1 MTARMKFSH
10 LAPLF
15 LTSESL
21 VKPTQIPKARV
32 GPDKQKH
39 ACLCFMEV
47 KLLFFCF
54 KVNQMYDLLLI

>member
-1 MTARMKFSH
+1 MIAGMKFSH
-10 LAPLF
+10 FSSPL

-32 GPDKQKH
+32 GPDKQSH

-47 KLLFFCF
+47 KLLFSCI
-54 KVNQMYDLLLI
+54 KVNRMYGLVLI